1 MDRQRK
7 ANKPLFNY
15 SGQQIDMYLN
25 GWGSKFQKY
34 GQKSREWERVMKP
47 GEERNDAKL
56 RSADDM
62 FVNDM
67 QGTGWIDPETLGSP

>member
-1 MDRQRK
+1 
-7 ANKPLFNY
+7 
-15 SGQQIDMYLN
+15 
-25 GWGSKFQKY
+25 
-34 GQKSREWERVMKP
+34 MKP